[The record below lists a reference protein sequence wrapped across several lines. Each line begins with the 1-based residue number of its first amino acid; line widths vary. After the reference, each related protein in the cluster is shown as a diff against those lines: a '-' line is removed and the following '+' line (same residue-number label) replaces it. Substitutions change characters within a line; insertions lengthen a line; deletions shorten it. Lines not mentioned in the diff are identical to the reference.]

1 MICLRVHL
9 NALKAV
15 GNQTAE
21 PRQLGQRSW
30 SFSGHRSDFVLT
42 FFFPPHTFFKSRT
55 RDKTVLL
62 QVGRGSIDL
71 MGLKKKKI
79 KTKLQGKRL
88 TSAENHRSVVRV
100 HPRHLI

>member
-42 FFFPPHTFFKSRT
+42 FFFLLTPSLNPGLGT
-55 RDKTVLL
+55 RRFCCRLDA
-62 QVGRGSIDL
+62 
-71 MGLKKKKI
+71 GL
-79 KTKLQGKRL
+79 
-88 TSAENHRSVVRV
+88 
-100 HPRHLI
+100 